1 MRGHRRAGGVGE
13 WLYRGPSRGRMTE
26 QAGTSVPGREA
37 GGGGAAASGPGEAS
51 PESGPKRFTRQTTL
65 PSAERGGQLPP
76 LSVIVPIK
84 NERDNVAE
92 LVARLNGLPR
102 ALVMEIVFVDDSD
115 DGSDA
120 AVLEA
125 GEHSRHDV
133 RLIHRPPERRN
144 GLGGAVIEGL
154 RAARSPWACVMDGDL
169 QHPPE
174 LIVRLAEEAEQAGV
188 DLVVATRYGSDGDAG
203 SLRRV
208 RRTVSRSTTA
218 AARLLF
224 PLVRRF
230 SDPMSG
236 FFLVRRD
243 ALDLDSLRPRGFK
256 VLLEILIK
264 TPGLQ
269 ASEVAFRF
277 DRRRAGKSKA
287 SIQEGG
293 RYLAQLLRLRL
304 ARFGVVGASGLV
316 VNTVLLAA
324 FTELAGI
331 HYVVSAILATQGSTL
346 WNFSLTELWV
356 FPDRHDRRS
365 RVARLVLF
373 LAMNNVALALRSP
386 ILVVLTSELGVYYLA
401 SNLISLVA
409 LTLIRF
415 GLSDRWIWAR
425 VKTGEDPPESY
436 SYDIHGI
443 VSVDSSVRLPELER
457 FRIDE
462 PLDDASIRVRVGR
475 LGPRANGASPGP
487 GGPDGG
493 RRSIP
498 RIYYDEGLGVFSF
511 GTAIEVADRVD
522 VVVTPLLR
530 WSPHVLYTN
539 VVEPILR
546 WTFAERGYALVHAAC
561 VSVGEEALLV
571 TAKTD
576 TGKTTTILR
585 ILDGRDHAFLSDD
598 LVLVRPDGRV
608 LSYPKPLT
616 ISRHTIKAVK
626 TPLLSRRER
635 LALLFQSRLHSRSGR
650 RFAMF
655 LAASRL
661 PVATI
666 NAVTQLLIPP
676 PKYHVERLVPGVET
690 AQQARATHLVV
701 IERGG
706 DGLTRLDEE
715 EAVQTLMS
723 NSEDAFGFPPYSAIE
738 GFLHSRSES
747 DLRMAERKVVV
758 DALDGVPTILLRST
772 TMDWW
777 RELPTALRGIEA
789 LQERDPVSAGPT
801 SGPRGFG
808 EPPLS

>member
-1 MRGHRRAGGVGE
+1 MN
-13 WLYRGPSRGRMTE
+13 E
-26 QAGTSVPGREA
+26 QAGTSVPGGEPGGDGVVTSGARE
-37 GGGGAAASGPGEAS
+37 
-51 PESGPKRFTRQTTL
+51 ESHRKGSKRFARETSAARA
-65 PSAERGGQLPP
+65 AERAGPLPP
-76 LSVIVPIK
+76 LSVVVPIK
-84 NERDNVAE
+84 NELENIGE
-92 LVARLNGLPR
+92 LVERLDRLPR
-102 ALVMEIVFVDDSD
+102 GLVMEVVFVDDSD

-120 AVLEA
+120 ALARA
-125 GEHSRHDV
+125 GERSRHDF

-154 RAARSPWACVMDGDL
+154 WAARSAWACVMDGDL

-174 LIVRLAEEAEQAGV
+174 LIVRLAEEAEQAQV
-188 DLVVATRYGSDGDAG
+188 DLVVATRYGSAGDAG
-203 SLRRV
+203 SLRRL
-208 RRTVSRSTTA
+208 RRAMSRSTTA

-243 ALDLDSLRPRGFK
+243 SLDLDSLRPRGFK
-256 VLLEILIK
+256 ILLEILIK

-277 DRRRAGKSKA
+277 DRRRAGRSKA

-304 ARFGVVGASGLV
+304 ARFGAVGASGLV
-316 VNTVLLAA
+316 VNTALLAA
-324 FTELAGI
+324 LTELAGI
-331 HYVVSAILATQGSTL
+331 HYVVSAVIATQGSTL

-365 RVARLVLF
+365 RISRLVLF
-373 LAMNNVALALRSP
+373 LAMNNAALALRGP
-386 ILVVLTSELGVYYLA
+386 ILVILTSELGVYYLA
-401 SNLISLVA
+401 SNLISLVT
-409 LTLIRF
+409 LTLIRYA
-415 GLSDRWIWAR
+415 LSDRWIWAR

-436 SYDIHGI
+436 WYDIHGI
-443 VSVDSSVRLPELER
+443 ASVVSSVRLPELER
-457 FRIDE
+457 FRAGE
-462 PLDDASIRVRVGR
+462 PLPNPSIRVRVGR
-475 LGPRANGASPGP
+475 LGPGANAVGWSPGGAANNGSP
-487 GGPDGG
+487 
-493 RRSIP
+493 IA
-498 RIYYDEGLGVFSF
+498 RIHYNEGLGVFSF
-511 GTAIEVADRVD
+511 GTAIEVDDRVE

-561 VSVGEEALLV
+561 VAVGGNALLV
-571 TAKTD
+571 TARTD

-585 ILDGRDHAFLSDD
+585 ILDGQDHAFLSDD

-616 ISRHTIKAVK
+616 ISSHTLRAVK

-635 LALLFQSRLHSRSGR
+635 IALFFQSRLHSRAGR
-650 RFAMF
+650 RIAMF

-666 NAVTQLLIPP
+666 NAVAQLLIPP
-676 PKYHVERLVPGVET
+676 PKYHVDRLVPGVET
-690 AQQARATHLVV
+690 AAQARASHLVV

-706 DGLTRLDEE
+706 DGLVRLDGE
-715 EAVQTLMS
+715 EAVKTLMS
-723 NSEDAFGFPPYSAIE
+723 NSEDAFGFPPYAVIE
-738 GFLHSRSES
+738 EFLHSRSES
-747 DLRMAERKVVV
+747 DLRTAERTIVA
-758 DALDGVPTILLRST
+758 DAFDGVPTVLLRST

-777 RELPTALRGIEA
+777 RELPMALRGIEA
-789 LQERDPVSAGPT
+789 LPAHDPDPAGPT
-801 SGPRGFG
+801 KASGGSDQ
-808 EPPLS
+808 PPLP

>member
-1 MRGHRRAGGVGE
+1 
-13 WLYRGPSRGRMTE
+13 MTR
-26 QAGTSVPGREA
+26 QWRTSVPGREA
-37 GGGGAAASGPGEAS
+37 GGGEAAASVPGETS
-51 PESGPKRFTRQTTL
+51 RGEGSKRFARQTPT
-65 PSAERGGQLPP
+65 PSAAERNGRLPP
-76 LSVIVPIK
+76 LSVIVPSK
-84 NERDNVAE
+84 NELDNVAE
-92 LVARLNGLPR
+92 LVARLDQLPPS
-102 ALVMEIVFVDDSD
+102 LLMEVVFVDDSD
-115 DGSDA
+115 DGTDA
-120 AVLEA
+120 AVERE
-125 GEHSRHDV
+125 GERSRHDV
-133 RLIHRPPERRN
+133 RVIHRPTERRN

-154 RAARSPWACVMDGDL
+154 RAARSPWVCVMDGDL

-174 LIVRLAEEAEQAGV
+174 LIGRLAEEAQQAEV
-188 DLVVATRYGSDGDAG
+188 DLVVATRYSSEGDAG
-203 SLRRV
+203 SLRRM

-264 TPGLQ
+264 NPGLQ

-277 DRRRAGKSKA
+277 DRRRAGRSKA
-287 SIQEGG
+287 SLQEGG

-304 ARFGVVGASGLV
+304 ARFGAVGASGLV

-324 FTELAGI
+324 LTELAGM

-365 RVARLVLF
+365 RVSRLVLF
-373 LAMNNVALALRSP
+373 LAMNNAALALRSP

-409 LTLIRF
+409 LTLIRY

-425 VKTGEDPPESY
+425 AKAGEDPPESY
-436 SYDIHGI
+436 WYDIHGI
-443 VSVDSSVRLPELER
+443 ASVDSSVRLPELER
-457 FRIDE
+457 FRIGE
-462 PLDDASIRVRVGR
+462 PLASPSIRVRVGR
-475 LGPRANGASPGP
+475 LGPRAVA
-487 GGPDGG
+487 
-493 RRSIP
+493 RSGKSTP
-498 RIYYDEGLGVFSF
+498 RIYYDEGLGVLSF
-511 GTAIEVADRVD
+511 GTAIEVDDRVE

-546 WTFAERGYALVHAAC
+546 WTFVERGYALVHAAC
-561 VSVGEEALLV
+561 VAVGESALLV
-571 TAKTD
+571 TARTD

-585 ILDGRDHAFLSDD
+585 ILDGQDHAFLSDD

-616 ISRHTIKAVK
+616 ISRHTLSAVK
-626 TPLLSRRER
+626 TPLLSPWER
-635 LALLFQSRLHSRSGR
+635 LALVFQSRLHSRSGR

-655 LAASRL
+655 LAAGRL

-666 NAVTQLLIPP
+666 NAVAQLVIPP

-690 AQQARATHLVV
+690 ATQARATHLVV

-738 GFLHSRSES
+738 DFLHSRSDS
-747 DLRMAERKVVV
+747 DLRAAERTIVAAAFV
-758 DALDGVPTILLRST
+758 GVPTILLRSN

-777 RELPTALRGIEA
+777 RELPTALRTIESLPA
-789 LQERDPVSAGPT
+789 PDPVSAGPT
-801 SGPRGFG
+801 PAPPGL
-808 EPPLS
+808 EQPPLS